1 MGGWSPGRDPLFG
14 CCAAFPSPSFC
25 KSPILCPRSRSS
37 HTQPSTCLGQAAE
50 LLASLVPHPP
60 GDALSSQPVFPS
72 TPPTFSSH
80 AQSHR
85 QPCDTAGT
93 LCGLLSFSPRQQGRV
108 SKPRSGRAPR
118 KEREGTKSRAPAQ
131 SPPSN
136 GPASRPPLRGRGRAA
151 AWHRACPRPS
161 GASFGEWRL
170 TAGVADG
177 SGRHEEMKSARLRSP
192 PQPLQSQ
199 RLMQKVQEAP
209 GYHHV
214 CGNSCHCWAGASA
227 WHLLVTSWVGLASRQ
242 RPLTECWMKE
252 AFLLHLCGEKRGG
265 A

>member
-1 MGGWSPGRDPLFG
+1 MPWADAAWEGGSPGRDPLFG

-50 LLASLVPHPP
+50 LLAPLVPHPP

-136 GPASRPPLRGRGRAA
+136 GPASRPPLRAEGGRQPGIGRA
-151 AWHRACPRPS
+151 P
-161 GASFGEWRL
+161 G
-170 TAGVADG
+170 
-177 SGRHEEMKSARLRSP
+177 P
-192 PQPLQSQ
+192 P
-199 RLMQKVQEAP
+199 VQALEN
-209 GYHHV
+209 G
-214 CGNSCHCWAGASA
+214 
-227 WHLLVTSWVGLASRQ
+227 ASRQ
-242 RPLTECWMKE
+242 G
-252 AFLLHLCGEKRGG
+252 LLMVPADMRR
-265 A
+265 